1 MSQLNALPFS
11 AVSVAFLAV
20 SIVATVMQS
29 LSMVRI
35 LRYRQIDGARRGLA
49 RTAAFRVGASTLYVL
64 LGATVLFVSAYT
76 AGILALACF
85 TLTQITWIG
94 NGIADA
100 RLANPHPSRSRHSAT
115 GNLGRGSMSD
125 EDPLRGSPIDPAVEP
140 PGVVTPDLTGVARSR
155 HVMGERLVDPDG
167 EPARTDRRVD
177 LTLVPEHVVRRID
190 TVDAR
195 HRFSAALLWAGV
207 AVAIALTL
215 LIAWLVNRRLD
226 DLEARNLRNDTE
238 SAQTQAEQ
246 HVAQCREATFL
257 SGIPETTIRAN
268 WPAGPTAFD
277 VQLAAVR
284 RSAHDAQ
291 CPGF

>member
-1 MSQLNALPFS
+1 MSQLNVLPFS

-35 LRYRQIDGARRGLA
+35 LRYRQITGARRGLA

-64 LGATVLFVSAYT
+64 LGATVLFVSADT

-85 TLTQITWIG
+85 TLTQIAWIG
-94 NGIADA
+94 NGIADT
-100 RLANPHPSRSRHSAT
+100 RLANPHSSRGRHSVT
-115 GNLGRGSMSD
+115 GNIERESMPD
-125 EDPLRGSPIDPAVEP
+125 EDPLRGASIDPAVEP
-140 PGVVTPDLTGVARSR
+140 PITVNPGSTGAGRSR
-155 HVMGERLVDPDG
+155 HVISERLVGPDG
-167 EPARTDRRVD
+167 EPVRPGLRVEA
-177 LTLVPEHVVRRID
+177 LLPEHVARRVD

-195 HRFSAALLWAGV
+195 HRFNAALLWAGV
-207 AVAIALTL
+207 AVAILLALL
-215 LIAWLVNRRLD
+215 VAWLVNRRLD

-238 SAQTQAEQ
+238 AAKTQAEQ
-246 HVAQCREATFL
+246 HVAICRNATVL
-257 SGIPETTIRAN
+257 SGMPDTTRVN

-284 RSAHDAQ
+284 QSAHDAQ